1 MKILF
6 DHQIFF
12 LQKYGGIS
20 NYFFN
25 LIKLLNKKKIRNKIY
40 APLYINKYINELKS
54 KNIFG
59 ISINLNFFKINF
71 FLNNIF
77 FKKYLTYYKPDIV
90 HFHWIPRLTD
100 IKEMI
105 NSNIMFGTQILEAMV
120 LHSVPYFVNTG
131 TYWQHFDGKSY
142 NPNSLYAATKQSFQD
157 ILKLACLVLY
167 YFAVRF
173 LLNIEVFFRIKRTVL
188 YLRMI

>member
-59 ISINLNFFKINF
+59 ININLNFFKINF
-71 FLNNIF
+71 F
-77 FKKYLTYYKPDIV
+77 
-90 HFHWIPRLTD
+90 
-100 IKEMI
+100 
-105 NSNIMFGTQILEAMV
+105 
-120 LHSVPYFVNTG
+120 
-131 TYWQHFDGKSY
+131 
-142 NPNSLYAATKQSFQD
+142 
-157 ILKLACLVLY
+157 
-167 YFAVRF
+167 
-173 LLNIEVFFRIKRTVL
+173 
-188 YLRMI
+188 